1 MIDFHAGSR
10 TQRHAATKRI
20 VRILNYRQTA
30 TALKVGESS
39 GAIIERTRQDFT
51 DRARTVSRGG
61 RTEQRADRGSDTA
74 FARSALL
81 TARAARLA
89 AYGDRAVPCR

>member
-30 TALKVGESS
+30 TALKVGESG
-39 GAIIERTRQDFT
+39 GAIIERTRQDLT
-51 DRARTVSRGG
+51 DRRSEA
-61 RTEQRADRGSDTA
+61 A

-89 AYGDRAVPCR
+89 TYDDRAVPCR